1 MPSVRS
7 PNVIKVSI
15 VNKISPKGFDAPS
28 PFPTVLT
35 APAIAPTGTEL
46 QQLTRQAAIGCSFAN
61 LMQSI
66 TIRDIIL
73 ECEGDGPLAQH
84 PAFPGA
90 VRQAIGSQLMQTA
103 SREALAG
110 LPCPWSPACG
120 FQVFFN
126 GTQGTSNRD
135 SKQSGEDLTPPWVL
149 RGETSDAS
157 SVRITLRLFGLGL
170 LWSSDLAD
178 ACHRAVEQ
186 GIFIGGTGPVCE
198 GVLIRSM
205 EAVWSGFED
214 VLANSERAMVHFKT
228 PFHCDETDDAP
239 SFGEQFMQSLVDRAR
254 ELARWH
260 GLTLADDLAAL
271 RDAVA
276 GCRFDE
282 SGLNSLQW
290 NRAVSQRR
298 SASIAMKGQ
307 TGLLQILLPEEG
319 RQQIIQ
325 LLRMGELLHTGPKL
339 AFGQGRF
346 ELFLV

>member
-1 MPSVRS
+1 
-7 PNVIKVSI
+7 
-15 VNKISPKGFDAPS
+15 
-28 PFPTVLT
+28 
-35 APAIAPTGTEL
+35 
-46 QQLTRQAAIGCSFAN
+46 
-61 LMQSI
+61 MQRI

-90 VRQAIGSQLMQTA
+90 VRQTIGTQLMQTA

-126 GTQGTSNRD
+126 GIKG
-135 SKQSGEDLTPPWVL
+135 SGSMEQQQHDDDLTPPWVL
-149 RGETSDAS
+149 RGDTADAS

-170 LWSSDLAD
+170 LWSSELAD
-178 ACHRAVEQ
+178 ACHRAAEQ

-198 GVLIRSM
+198 GVLIRST
-205 EAVWSGFED
+205 ESVWSGLED
-214 VLANSERAMVHFKT
+214 VSASSERAMVNFKT
-228 PFHCDETDDAP
+228 PFHCDETDDAA
-239 SFGEQFMQSLVDRAR
+239 SLGEQFMQSLVDRAH

-260 GLTLADDLAAL
+260 GLTLTYDLAAL
-271 RDAVA
+271 KDAVRA
-276 GCRFDE
+276 CRFDE
-282 SGLNSLQW
+282 SGLNALQW

-298 SASIAMKGQ
+298 SATIAMKGQ
-307 TGLLQILLPEEG
+307 TGLMQILLPKEG

-325 LLRMGELLHTGPKL
+325 LLRLGELLHTGPKL
-339 AFGQGRF
+339 AFGQGRY

>member
-1 MPSVRS
+1 M
-7 PNVIKVSI
+7 
-15 VNKISPKGFDAPS
+15 NKISSKGFDAPS

-35 APAIAPTGTEL
+35 APAIAPSGIEL
-46 QQLTRQAAIGCSFAN
+46 QQLTRQATIGCSFDSFIQN
-61 LMQSI
+61 L

-126 GTQGTSNRD
+126 GIKGSD
-135 SKQSGEDLTPPWVL
+135 SMEQQQYDYGLTPPWVL
-149 RGETSDAS
+149 RGETADAS

-198 GVLIRSM
+198 GVLIRST
-205 EAVWSGFED
+205 ESVWSGFED
-214 VLANSERAMVHFKT
+214 VPANAERAMVNFKT
-228 PFHCDETDDAP
+228 PFHCIETDDAP
-239 SFGEQFMQSLVDRAR
+239 SLGEQFMQSLVDRTC

-260 GLTLADDLAAL
+260 GLTLADELTAL
-271 RDAVA
+271 RAVA
-276 GCRFDE
+276 RDCRYDE
-282 SGLNSLQW
+282 SGLTSLQW
-290 NRAVSQRR
+290 YRAVSQRR
-298 SASIAMKGQ
+298 SASIAMQGQ
-307 TGLLQILLPEEG
+307 TGLMQILLPEEG

-339 AFGQGRF
+339 TFGQGRY